1 MAAIAE
7 VPVELGN
14 DSQTSQANTTDSQAK
29 QTPQTAKRRL
39 GSKHHRQPSQANTT
53 NSEEKARM
61 EHARWIYANNILFL
75 EPLLAR

>member
-1 MAAIAE
+1 MAAVAE

-14 DSQTSQANTTDSQAK
+14 DSQTSQANTTDS
-29 QTPQTAKRRL
+29 
-39 GSKHHRQPSQANTT
+39 
-53 NSEEKARM
+53 EEKTRM